1 MIIHHL
7 MNSWWFGV
15 ADNLQIPQNAPKK
28 HVCSSWNIHHASKWT
43 LGPPTDEL
51 CQRRALQ
58 NAGLAS
64 CKKSRKRL
72 GRFVAL
78 HLEFHETSTI
88 HMVKCMV
95 VNDNGIFTSAFQSVC
110 QKKKQKNGELTPCNW
125 TIWHPNWKGPG
136 IHKCSFGRW
145 NVLSK
150 WSLFTRHFYFYQGE
164 IPP

>member
-1 MIIHHL
+1 

-15 ADNLQIPQNAPKK
+15 ADNLQNPQNAPKK
-28 HVCSSWNIHHASKWT
+28 HVCSSWNIHQASKWT

-88 HMVKCMV
+88 HTWWLMIMVYLPAPSSRGAKRK
-95 VNDNGIFTSAFQSVC
+95 T
-110 QKKKQKNGELTPCNW
+110 KKWWIDTLQLNHLAPKLE
-125 TIWHPNWKGPG
+125 GPG

-145 NVLSK
+145 NF
-150 WSLFTRHFYFYQGE
+150 LFTGGVPLRVIYDMQYNLAKL
-164 IPP
+164 